1 MSNYFGAMLDMSRNA
16 VMKPDEVKKYALILK
31 SLGYNMIQ
39 LYTEDTYEV
48 SGESYF
54 GYLRG
59 RYSQEELK
67 DIVSYCNG
75 IGVEVIPC
83 VQTLAHLNA
92 IFRWEGYSRNVRD
105 CADILLIDEPKTYEL
120 IENMIKSLRECF
132 TSEHIHIGCDEAH
145 MVGLGKFLEKNG
157 YQNRFEII
165 HRHLERVIGIVE
177 KYGFKPM
184 MWSDMFFRLA
194 LPNGEYHTKKDII
207 TEDIVKACP
216 EGVDLVFWDYY
227 HNDIELYDKMIG
239 SHKKFKG
246 ELWFAGGAWCWS
258 GWAPHN
264 RWSLE
269 SMKPAMES
277 CRRNGVSNVFMTM
290 WGDNGKECSFYSV
303 LPVLYAIR
311 RFYDGVSDL
320 EVIKREFYEIT
331 GEGFDAMMR
340 LDIPNDVA
348 KSREACATPSKYML
362 YSDPFLGFLDSTI
375 VSDAPAKY
383 AEYARQLFADA
394 EESKSYGYI
403 FACEARLCEA
413 LELKYDLGVRTRKAY
428 AEKNIEA
435 IRALAEDYAVAIER
449 VEAFYKA
456 FRELWFRENK
466 PHGFDVHDQRF
477 GGLLLRLRACR
488 ERLIEYA
495 DGAVDA
501 IPELEET
508 LLDFSINGKVAKERS
523 FNYNGWASNVTVNPI

>member
-1 MSNYFGAMLDMSRNA
+1 MSDYFGAMLDMSRNA
-16 VMKPDEVKKYALILK
+16 VMKPEEVKKYAKLLK

-48 SGESYF
+48 SGEPYF

-83 VQTLAHLNA
+83 IQTLAHLNT
-92 IFRWEGYSRNVRD
+92 IFRWDAYNSSVKD
-105 CADILLIDEPKTYEL
+105 CTDILLVDEPKTYEL
-120 IENMIKSLRECF
+120 IENMIKSLRSSF
-132 TSEHIHIGCDEAH
+132 TSEYIHIGCDEAH
-145 MVGLGKFLEKNG
+145 MVGLGKFLERNG

-165 HRHLERVIGIVE
+165 HRHLERVIEIAK

-194 LPNGEYHTKKDII
+194 NPDGGYHTKTDVI
-207 TEDIVKACP
+207 TDEIVASCP
-216 EGVDLVFWDYY
+216 EGVDLVLWDYY
-227 HNDIELYDKMIG
+227 HNDIELYDRMIEM
-239 SHKKFKG
+239 HKKFKG

-264 RWSLE
+264 KWSLE

-277 CRRNGVSNVFMTM
+277 CRKNGVRNVFMTM

-303 LPVLYAIR
+303 LPALYAIR
-311 RFYDGVSDL
+311 RFYDGVCDL
-320 EVIKREFYEIT
+320 DIIKREFYDIT
-331 GEGFDAMMR
+331 GESFDAMMD
-340 LDIPNDVA
+340 LDAPNYVA
-348 KSREACATPSKYML
+348 ECRDPFPTPSKYML

-375 VSDAPAKY
+375 VSDASARY
-383 AEYARQLFADA
+383 AEYARQLSEYA
-394 EESKSYGYI
+394 EESKSYGYV

-435 IRALAEDYAVAIER
+435 IRALAEDYTVVIER
-449 VEAFYKA
+449 VEAFYSS

-466 PHGFDVHDQRF
+466 PYGFEVQDQRF

-488 ERLIEYA
+488 DRLIDYSN
-495 DGAVDA
+495 GAIDS
-501 IPELEET
+501 IPELEEDI
-508 LLDFSINGKVAKERS
+508 LDYKINGASVKEKS
-523 FNYNGWASNVTVNPI
+523 FNYNDWRSAVTVNPI